1 MTARTISFRRER
13 QDIVPPVEVIGPQDI
28 VPVWLLL
35 RFIEREGQV
44 SEEELRK
51 ESVSVSLGG

>member
-1 MTARTISFRRER
+1 MTARRTSFRREQ

-35 RFIEREGQV
+35 RFIELDGRV

-51 ESVSVSLGG
+51 EAVSVALGG